1 MDYTIMP
8 IYQQRLCNRTGQI
21 LQSATVELSS
31 LQEAMA
37 HANSGVRKMMTCLPA
52 QQFDPGGRIEILD
65 SDGHAIARIYCAEV
79 IGSTRRSRSTY

>member
-1 MDYTIMP
+1 MP

-37 HANSGVRKMMTCLPA
+37 HANRGVRKMMACLPS
-52 QQFDPGGRIEILD
+52 QQFDPNGRIEILD
-65 SDGHAIARIYCAEV
+65 SEGHTIARVYCAEV
-79 IGSTRRSRSTY
+79 VGSTR

>member
-1 MDYTIMP
+1 MP

-21 LQSATVELSS
+21 LQSATVELPS

-52 QQFDPGGRIEILD
+52 QQFDPSGRIEIVD
-65 SDGHAIARIYCAEV
+65 SEGHTIARVYCAEV
-79 IGSTRRSRSTY
+79 IGSAR